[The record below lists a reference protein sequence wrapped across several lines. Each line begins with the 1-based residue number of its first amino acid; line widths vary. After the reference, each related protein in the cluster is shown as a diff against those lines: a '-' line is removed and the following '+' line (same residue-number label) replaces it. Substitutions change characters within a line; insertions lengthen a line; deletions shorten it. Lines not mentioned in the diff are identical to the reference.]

1 MTSAIYASISAVII
15 GWLALNVVK
24 LRRKHRINIG
34 DGDNKELMCAREAH
48 YNAVENIPITL
59 LLLFALEF
67 NGAALI
73 LVHLFGL
80 AFITGRIFH
89 ARAMIDKNLK
99 RRVIGMQVTFYTIL
113 GLAIANV
120 LYLPYEKIIGL

>member
-1 MTSAIYASISAVII
+1 MTSAIYASISAIII

-24 LRRKHRINIG
+24 VRRKHRVNIG
-34 DGDNKELMCAREAH
+34 DGDNKELICAREAH

-67 NGAALI
+67 NGATLI
-73 LVHLFGL
+73 LVHIFGL
-80 AFITGRIFH
+80 AFITARIIH

-99 RRVIGMQVTFYTIL
+99 QRVKATQLTFYTIF

-120 LYLPYEKIIGL
+120 VYLPYEKFISF

>member
-34 DGDNKELMCAREAH
+34 DGDNKELICAREAH
-48 YNAVENIPITL
+48 YNAAENIPIAL

-67 NGAALI
+67 NGATLI
-73 LVHLFGL
+73 LVHLLGL
-80 AFITGRIFH
+80 ALITGRIIH

-99 RRVIGMQVTFYTIL
+99 QRVMGMQVTFYTIL

-120 LYLPYEKIIGL
+120 IYLPYQNFISF